1 VLRRRGRCGLGTLP
15 CGTPPDGTPPD
26 LGGGKAP
33 QARHPGLAVTV
44 EMKTGARRIIS
55 DVLSP
60 LARYKQQ
67 ALRER

>member
-1 VLRRRGRCGLGTLP
+1 VVRARCPAALHRTWAEDKL
-15 CGTPPDGTPPD
+15 
-26 LGGGKAP
+26 LKRA
-33 QARHPGLAVTV
+33 PGLAATV

-55 DVLSP
+55 DVFSP

>member
-1 VLRRRGRCGLGTLP
+1 MRRGSHSTARTCRRRTSSSRG
-15 CGTPPDGTPPD
+15 
-26 LGGGKAP
+26 A
-33 QARHPGLAVTV
+33 PGLAATV

>member
-1 VLRRRGRCGLGTLP
+1 VVWARCPAALHRTALHR
-15 CGTPPDGTPPD
+15 TWAEDK
-26 LGGGKAP
+26 LLKRA
-33 QARHPGLAVTV
+33 PGLAATV

-55 DVLSP
+55 DVFSP

>member
-1 VLRRRGRCGLGTLP
+1 MVWARCPAALHRTALHR
-15 CGTPPDGTPPD
+15 TWAEDK
-26 LGGGKAP
+26 LLKRA
-33 QARHPGLAVTV
+33 PGLAATV

>member
-1 VLRRRGRCGLGTLP
+1 
-15 CGTPPDGTPPD
+15 
-26 LGGGKAP
+26 
-33 QARHPGLAVTV
+33 VTV